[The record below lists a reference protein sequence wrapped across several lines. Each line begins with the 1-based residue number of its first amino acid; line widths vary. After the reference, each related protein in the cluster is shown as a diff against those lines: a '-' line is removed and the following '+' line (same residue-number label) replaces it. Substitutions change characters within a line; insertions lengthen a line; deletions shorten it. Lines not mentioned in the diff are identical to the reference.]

1 MNLAND
7 SLALPLIGMFTLT
20 MLVWLYMFVRRMSY
34 IAAHKLEAQDMK
46 TPAEVENLI
55 PDEVAASSHNLR
67 NLFEVPVIFY
77 AVCLY
82 LMLVGQVD
90 QMHVYCAWGF
100 LAFRVLHSLI
110 HCSYNAVIHRF
121 AVYIVSCLALW
132 VMVVRALMGVL

>member
-1 MNLAND
+1 MNLTND
-7 SLALPLIGMFTLT
+7 SLALPLVGMFTLT

-34 IAAHKLEAQDMK
+34 IAAHKLDAQAMK
-46 TPAEVENLI
+46 TPAGVESLI

-82 LMLVGQVD
+82 LMMVGQVD
-90 QMHVYCAWGF
+90 EMHVYCAWIF
-100 LAFRVLHSLI
+100 LGFRVLHSLI
-110 HCSYNAVIHRF
+110 HCSYNSVIHRF

-132 VMVVRALMGVL
+132 VMVVRALIGVL